1 MQKILTLLLLLFAG
15 VCIGMMLTRS
25 CNHPE
30 PPLPEMEIV
39 RDTVIDVHID
49 TQYFPKPVP
58 YKVIQRDTVYISC
71 NNKSNDTS
79 NDVYVYETKQYK
91 DSLLTAQISGIN
103 ATLDW
108 YETYIPVRKEY
119 IYTDVY
125 IPPGR
130 WSVGVQ
136 AGVGVTPKGLQ
147 PYIGVGLTYRL
158 DF

>member
-1 MQKILTLLLLLFAG
+1 MKTIWIILLSACVGALLT
-15 VCIGMMLTRS
+15 MMLTRS

-30 PPLPEMEIV
+30 PPLPEMKIV

-49 TQYFPKPVP
+49 TQYVPKPVP

-79 NDVYVYETKQYK
+79 NDVYVFETKQYK

-108 YETYIPVRKEY
+108 YETYIPVRKEH

>member
-1 MQKILTLLLLLFAG
+1 MKNLSIILLSACVGALLT
-15 VCIGMMLTRS
+15 MMLTKT

-30 PPLPEMEIV
+30 PPLPEMKIV

-79 NDVYVYETKQYK
+79 NDVYVFETKQYK

-108 YETYIPVRKEY
+108 YETYIPTAHTKTAAGARRNG
-119 IYTDVY
+119 TAANG
-125 IPPGR
+125 IP
-130 WSVGVQ
+130 
-136 AGVGVTPKGLQ
+136 
-147 PYIGVGLTYRL
+147 
-158 DF
+158 